1 LISKILVRSDQDSY
15 FQSFSFFRKE
25 HENKDKNI
33 WEKTSVGHQKTHK
46 DILESKERERERE
59 RERTKKNEKENK
71 NVWTYV
77 IHTKVETENDR
88 SRIVPLVSL
97 PTCKGLP
104 TLTRDKQ
111 VTRGEG
117 GEGREE
123 RGHGGADHT

>member
-1 LISKILVRSDQDSY
+1 MKTKI
-15 FQSFSFFRKE
+15 
-25 HENKDKNI
+25 
-33 WEKTSVGHQKTHK
+33 KTSGKRHPLDTKRLTK
-46 DILESKERERERE
+46 IFWRARRERE

-117 GEGREE
+117 GERREE